1 MAEGS
6 AEAISA
12 EARQKTAEANRQN
25 SLQRE
30 ILTYEEL
37 IPKLR
42 EMIRTIEI
50 SQPFSDQK
58 LISGQS
64 PYKNVTKTKSERLIT
79 TLVALKKEGNYLI
92 KRASEFTENG
102 DFPIYSGKMYKKKKN
117 QYTKKKT
124 KREINIHDMNNTLL
138 ELSKAKL
145 DSHDVDL
152 LVTLGEIHLEK
163 FNAEAKALQKV
174 PSIRRDMSTLR
185 QRLKDRDTKG
195 HVETYK
201 RAKKSSIQ
209 AIRSGENFIK
219 LIDSNIRDVEIY
231 LKNLQ
236 TIPAH
241 IIMGE
246 IEERIVNQ
254 IKEIKT
260 KLSNLF
266 IRETDEGRKI
276 LIPKEKAKEDDKKVT
291 YEELDEMEDV
301 PEYFSQLL
309 DRMQEMRETIPKE
322 AKEELNRL
330 SDKIEENAKKI
341 EGMMSD
347 LDSKFMKELKDIM
360 EEFSEVLDETDGIEL
375 PSKNLSRD
383 LTKAGRSLN
392 TLVVSIKKL
401 FREIEDMGEEAQ
413 KEWKAWMKSGEPKE
427 LKRGKSTIGV
437 DMKGLRDLL
446 RILPEEAGQ
455 KQLEDLGLEESD
467 IKQVNV
473 LVGEITGLISE
484 VKIEINK
491 LRQSIPSAEDKD
503 ETEEEIAEREEK
515 ERKEKKKDFEETGEY
530 TTRPEVGRTEYDYRE
545 EETSWTEEDYTDE
558 QQLGGK
564 EYQARARAER
574 AKRKED

>member
-1 MAEGS
+1 MFFELSKDKSLLYVLSKVELDDETRELVTAKASAGEIKKSLIKNINPSNMFQYRKYISIAKQEEDYGELEGDVRYRTGYGTQRRADAKRGRGDISEVEQRRLMDEDS
-6 AEAISA
+6 AKAISA
-12 EARQKTAEANRQN
+12 EAKQKTEEANRQN
-25 SLQRE
+25 ALQRE

-50 SQPFSDQK
+50 SEISDQK

-64 PYKNVTKTKSERLIT
+64 PYKNVTKNKSERLIT

-92 KRASEFTENG
+92 KRASEFIEGG

-117 QYTKKKT
+117 EYTKKKS

-145 DSHDVDL
+145 DNHDVDL
-152 LVTLGEIHLEK
+152 LATLGEIHLEK
-163 FNAEAKALQKV
+163 FNAEAKALQNI
-174 PSIRRDMSTLR
+174 PSVRRDLSTLR
-185 QRLKDRDTKG
+185 QRLKDRDVKG

-201 RAKKSSIQ
+201 RAKKSAIQ
-209 AIRSGENFIK
+209 AIRNGENFIK
-219 LIDSNIRDVEIY
+219 LIDSNIRDIEIY

-254 IKEIKT
+254 IKEIKI

-266 IRETDEGRKI
+266 VRETDEGKKI
-276 LIPKEKAKEDDKKVT
+276 FIPKEKATEDDKKVT

-309 DRMQEMRETIPKE
+309 DRMQEMREAIPKE

-360 EEFSEVLDETDGIEL
+360 EEFFR
-375 PSKNLSRD
+375 LS
-383 LTKAGRSLN
+383 LGH
-392 TLVVSIKKL
+392 SIN
-401 FREIEDMGEEAQ
+401 F
-413 KEWKAWMKSGEPKE
+413 
-427 LKRGKSTIGV
+427 
-437 DMKGLRDLL
+437 
-446 RILPEEAGQ
+446 
-455 KQLEDLGLEESD
+455 
-467 IKQVNV
+467 
-473 LVGEITGLISE
+473 
-484 VKIEINK
+484 
-491 LRQSIPSAEDKD
+491 
-503 ETEEEIAEREEK
+503 
-515 ERKEKKKDFEETGEY
+515 
-530 TTRPEVGRTEYDYRE
+530 
-545 EETSWTEEDYTDE
+545 
-558 QQLGGK
+558 
-564 EYQARARAER
+564 
-574 AKRKED
+574 